1 MKKQSGLKSN
11 KGAAVSPPKMGLH
24 STIAASPLKHP
35 YVPDYVMSRTLT
47 DPQRWVLSD
56 IAFHELYPC
65 KKWKVGWAYLSASCF
80 VANGKNRFKK
90 FPTNEGTIRGILTK
104 LRTLQVVD
112 RCAVSE
118 RMRFGSRSHY
128 CFGYKISSKNA
139 INKILIEYMESM
151 KSVTSQSLVPTSQSL
166 VSHQSV
172 TSQSPN
178 EVEVEGEVEETTI
191 LSPTEVEVSVPP
203 AITPRTKKVVGASP
217 MSTPHGSTWLQKLI
231 YEWEAL
237 QTEFHGM
244 VTVKD
249 RAVVMNAVK
258 MIVGRLGLAN
268 GFTNSQEE
276 HDKVVQVMRTYF
288 QTNSGEYKAVFF
300 YKQIKDGLLDI
311 AQMAT
316 ISMVAPTGLAYELV
330 DPAWELTQE
339 RKEILD
345 TIQMN
350 YKDKASVSVRMTALG
365 IPQAKL

>member
-1 MKKQSGLKSN
+1 
-11 KGAAVSPPKMGLH
+11 
-24 STIAASPLKHP
+24 
-35 YVPDYVMSRTLT
+35 
-47 DPQRWVLSD
+47 
-56 IAFHELYPC
+56 
-65 KKWKVGWAYLSASCF
+65 
-80 VANGKNRFKK
+80 
-90 FPTNEGTIRGILTK
+90 
-104 LRTLQVVD
+104 
-112 RCAVSE
+112 
-118 RMRFGSRSHY
+118 
-128 CFGYKISSKNA
+128 
-139 INKILIEYMESM
+139 
-151 KSVTSQSLVPTSQSL
+151 
-166 VSHQSV
+166 
-172 TSQSPN
+172 
-178 EVEVEGEVEETTI
+178 
-191 LSPTEVEVSVPP
+191 
-203 AITPRTKKVVGASP
+203 

-237 QTEFHGM
+237 QTEFHGI
-244 VTVKD
+244 VTMQD
-249 RAVVMNAVK
+249 RGPITNAVK

-311 AQMAT
+311 AQMDV
-316 ISMVAPTGLAYELV
+316 ISVVAPTGLAYELV